1 VFSSD
6 NTTFYAGTTGD
17 NLVHILTKG
26 TSGFQ
31 DVTKPINPVGMTIAP
46 GLPGAGATAV
56 PNLLVQ
62 RPRKQT

>member
-17 NLVHILTKG
+17 NLVHILTKSG
-26 TSGFQ
+26 SGFV
-31 DVTKPINPVGMTIAP
+31 DTTKPIAPQLPGTTTGSIAP
-46 GLPGAGATAV
+46 

-62 RPRKQT
+62 KPRKLL